1 MKQLSELIEEI
12 LYLLKNGQ
20 IEIEEISKNLGESE
34 ESTKVAA
41 GFLLKY
47 GFL

>member
-34 ESTKVAA
+34 ESTKVAV